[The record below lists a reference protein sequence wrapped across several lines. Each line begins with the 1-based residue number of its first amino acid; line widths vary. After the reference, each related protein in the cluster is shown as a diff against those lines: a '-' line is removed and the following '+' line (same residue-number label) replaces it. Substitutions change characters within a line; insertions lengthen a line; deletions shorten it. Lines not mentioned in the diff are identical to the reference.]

1 MSKFSKVEGGETVP
15 SNSSLGFPGTSCS
28 FRMEVSLR
36 LHSSFAVRGGGA
48 GGWAGEG
55 EGGRKDTG
63 VYGLAS
69 CQAHTWCSIIFV
81 E

>member
-1 MSKFSKVEGGETVP
+1 MP
-15 SNSSLGFPGTSCS
+15 SNSLLGFQAPPAQS

-36 LHSSFAVRGGGA
+36 LHSPFAGGG
-48 GGWAGEG
+48 GWWVGEG

-69 CQAHTWCSIIFV
+69 CQAHTWCSVIFV